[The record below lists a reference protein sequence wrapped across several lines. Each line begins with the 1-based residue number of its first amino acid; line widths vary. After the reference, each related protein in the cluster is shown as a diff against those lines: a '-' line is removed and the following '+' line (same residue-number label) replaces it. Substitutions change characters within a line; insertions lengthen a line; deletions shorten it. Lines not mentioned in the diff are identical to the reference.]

1 MVLAAAA
8 GFLLAVAVTGW
19 ALLHKRVGNLMAE
32 TAVLDLRDRSPARG
46 AEVNPAEPP
55 LEIAH
60 STSHLKIYL
69 PLGSSEGDY
78 DVRISASVDKILF
91 ATKAAA
97 RKQEGVT
104 SLAVDIGVSSASP
117 GLYVLQIQKP
127 GFGWTS
133 YPLRVK

>member
-19 ALLHKRVGNLMAE
+19 ALFHKRVGNLIAE

-46 AEVNPAEPP
+46 AEMNPAEPP
-55 LEIAH
+55 LEIAR

-78 DVRISASVDKILF
+78 DIRISASVDKILF
-91 ATKAAA
+91 TTKAAA
-97 RKQEGVT
+97 RKQGGVT

-117 GLYVLQIQKP
+117 GLYVLQIKKP

-133 YPLRVK
+133 YPLQVK